1 MVIIGYEKEKAEIKE
16 LKEMLCNFENYK
28 ANGVR
33 IPRGLLL
40 YGEAGVG
47 KTMLARSIA
56 GEGINLIELSAA
68 LCCDE
73 DVADI
78 ISEAFAKAKNS
89 APSVLLIDELDKIA
103 GANERFHTNNNDKS
117 RKVLLTALDE
127 LSDSDRVLVVGTCND
142 IETMEDALIRPGRF
156 DRILK
161 IDLPDEETRKSILEE
176 YLNRIKVKINFD
188 VTALAHNTRG
198 FSGAKLECLVNE
210 TGIIALQKGKHI
222 IKEEDVRYVLNKM
235 EFGALEKN
243 PFQDYDILHHVAV
256 HEAGHAL
263 VAMLLCPENL
273 FGASVMPQGESNGHI
288 RFVPD
293 SSMQSVSEIEN
304 EIAIILGGHIAE
316 RYVFN
321 EYNIGAR
328 SDIRKATIRL
338 HYLATKEAAYGYK
351 YVLDGVCG
359 ESLSES
365 TKLQLENLINKKLEE
380 IDKRTEQL
388 ICSNATLYY
397 KIVKALEEKLVLSFE
412 ELKELADSE
421 LCERVA

>member
-56 GEGINLIELSAA
+56 GEGINLVELNAA
-68 LCCDE
+68 LCCDDE
-73 DVADI
+73 VADVI
-78 ISEAFAKAKNS
+78 TEAFADAKNS

-103 GANERFHTNNNDKS
+103 GANERFHMNNNDKS
-117 RKVLLTALDE
+117 RKVLLTLLDE

-142 IETMEDALIRPGRF
+142 IEAMEDALIRPGRF

-161 IDLPDEETRKSILEE
+161 IDLPDEETRRSIIEE
-176 YLNRIKVKINFD
+176 YLSRINVKINFD
-188 VTALAHNTRG
+188 VKALAHNTRG

-210 TGIIALQKGKHI
+210 AGIIALQKEKHI
-222 IKEEDVRYVLNKM
+222 IKEEDVSYVLNKM
-235 EFGALEKN
+235 ELGALEKN
-243 PFQDYDILHHVAV
+243 PFQDYGALHHVAV

-263 VAMLLCPENL
+263 VAMLLCPGNL

-293 SSMQSVSEIEN
+293 SSVQSVSEIEN
-304 EIAIILGGHIAE
+304 EISIILGGHIAE

-380 IDKRTEQL
+380 LDKRTEQL

-412 ELKELADSE
+412 ELKELAESE